1 MQTATK
7 VLERIQ
13 NDHENIKND
22 EPQRFPEAATVGDSV
37 RQGDVYITLLESVP
51 RGAKAIQKP
60 LLQLAPGTTQGSRH
74 CLDSL
79 DGVTLYEIAEAT
91 VLDGPVLEATEEKT
105 VTHPEHG
112 DWILPP
118 GCYSITYQRAYADE
132 LRRVAD

>member
-13 NDHENIKND
+13 SDHENIKND
-22 EPQRFPEAATVGDSV
+22 EAQRFPEAATVGDSV
-37 RQGDVYITLLESVP
+37 RQGDIYITVASAVP
-51 RGAKAIQKP
+51 GNAKKSTQP
-60 LLQLAPGTTQGSRH
+60 QLQLAPGTTQGSRH

-79 DGVTLYEIAEAT
+79 DGVTVYELTNPT
-91 VLDGPVLEATEEKT
+91 VLEGPVLQTTKERT

-118 GCYSITYQRAYADE
+118 GVYSITYQRAYAEE